1 MDRDKQK
8 KMKLQNVD
16 LHDKY
21 RILLKVINVIAHKC
35 IEMK

>member
-1 MDRDKQK
+1 MDKNK
-8 KMKLQNVD
+8 AVKYETGNVD

-21 RILLKVINVIAHKC
+21 GILLKVINVIAHKC